1 MMLNKIKAFFA
12 NTKVKVAELVVLA
25 ITAAGL
31 IFGGVTE
38 AEISNTVALVG
49 GAIVAIGALA
59 AFISSLVKKGE

>member
-1 MMLNKIKAFFA
+1 MNKVKEFFA

-25 ITAAGL
+25 LTSAGL

-38 AEISNTVALVG
+38 TEISNTVALVG
-49 GAIVAIGALA
+49 GSIVAIGALA